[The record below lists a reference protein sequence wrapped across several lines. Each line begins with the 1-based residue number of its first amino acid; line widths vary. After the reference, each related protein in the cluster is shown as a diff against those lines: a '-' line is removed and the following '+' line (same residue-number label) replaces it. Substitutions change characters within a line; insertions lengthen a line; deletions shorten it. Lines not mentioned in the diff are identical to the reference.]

1 MAERDAAPSLEEIPP
16 EECLELLAAFGVGRF
31 AVAIP
36 GHAPLVVPV
45 NYVLD
50 DDVIVFRSDYGS
62 KIAGLRRRQ
71 VSFQV
76 DLIDPAH
83 RTGWSVL
90 VQGIAHEATDDE
102 VAHLVVTPWVGERD
116 HWIRIVPTVIS
127 GRRIQLPAITADT
140 RGYL

>member
-1 MAERDAAPSLEEIPP
+1 MGDADGSALEEIPR
-16 EECLELLAAFGVGRF
+16 EECFQLVGALGIGRF
-31 AVAIP
+31 AVAIA
-36 GHAPLVVPV
+36 GRAPLVVPV

-50 DDVIVFRSDYGS
+50 GDVIVFRSNYGA

-90 VQGIAHEATDDE
+90 VQGVAHEATAAE
-102 VAHLVVTPWVGERD
+102 VAHLEVDPWVGERQ
-116 HWIRIVPTVIS
+116 HWIRVVPTVVT
-127 GRRIQLPAITADT
+127 GRRIRLPAITPDP